1 MKRNGARR
9 IAYLLVAVL
18 LASDFFTCYIP
29 NGIVTKAQAIQLP
42 SGDLKLPGASGDL
55 NLPGASG
62 DLKLPSASGDLKLPG
77 ASGDL
82 NLPSAS
88 GDLKLPSASGDLNLP
103 SASGDLN
110 LPSASGNGTLQDI
123 INNVVSGNGTTSGNG
138 IPSGND
144 IIKDL
149 INGAASGN
157 GTSNNTVSETL
168 GIPSGK
174 VTNLHMTAATV
185 DSITLSWAKC
195 TDANWYVIRYWQTGA
210 RSTEHT
216 IKTVG
221 NVDTYTI
228 TGLSQS
234 EYVFYVTAA
243 NRQEDGEL
251 KYNPVS
257 AVSFRAAP
265 IAKKPTGISL
275 SNAGTAYAS
284 FAVAGLG
291 DSDTS
296 FYDTEA
302 ELYTASGRKL
312 GTYTGNPD
320 AITITDTRIKKNQ
333 FYKMRVRGTYTLA
346 DGTRQVGQW
355 SSYKYFSVGLKSVTG
370 SAGKTSISLS
380 WSKVTG
386 ATSYAVYLKKSG
398 ADSYKKVKTVKAK
411 KQSAKITKYGKKKLK
426 KNTMYYVK
434 VVAICKKGNSTY
446 KCKSQVYKVKTKK

>member
-18 LASDFFTCYIP
+18 LASDFFAGYIP
-29 NGIVTKAQAIQLP
+29 NGIVTEADALDLP
-42 SGDLKLPGASGDL
+42 F
-55 NLPGASG
+55 
-62 DLKLPSASGDLKLPG
+62 
-77 ASGDL
+77 
-82 NLPSAS
+82 
-88 GDLKLPSASGDLNLP
+88 
-103 SASGDLN
+103 
-110 LPSASGNGTLQDI
+110 
-123 INNVVSGNGTTSGNG
+123 VSGNGTTSGNG
-138 IPSGND
+138 TLGDVIGGITSGNGTVSGNGTIGDVIGGITSGNGTASGNGTLEDVINGVTSGDGKLPTTSGDAAD

-149 INGAASGN
+149 INGAVSGN
-157 GTSNNTVSETL
+157 GTSNNTSGNTSDTL
-168 GIPSGK
+168 GVPSGK
-174 VTNLHMTAATV
+174 VTNLHMTATTV

-195 TDANWYVIRYWQTGA
+195 SDANWYVIRYWQTGA

-221 NVDTYTI
+221 NVDTYTV
-228 TGLSQS
+228 TGLAQA

-243 NRQEDGEL
+243 NRQDDGEL
-251 KYNPVS
+251 KYNPLSV
-257 AVSFRAAP
+257 VSFRAAP

-275 SNAGTAYAS
+275 SNAGLSYAS

-291 DSDTS
+291 NSDTS

-302 ELYTASGRKL
+302 ELYNASGRKL

-333 FYKMRVRGTYTLA
+333 FYKVRVRGTYTLT
-346 DGTRQVGQW
+346 DGTRQAGEW

-370 SAGKTSISLS
+370 TAQKTSISLS

-386 ATSYAVYLKKSG
+386 ATSYAIYLKKSG

-434 VVAICKKGNSTY
+434 VVAIYKKGNSTY
-446 KCKSQVYKVKTKK
+446 KCKSQVY